1 MRCDDLIIWTAAL
14 LEVRNFLLLT
24 YSKRVVFLSEIGNGN
39 GDERDKHL
47 ARRRIPTET
56 LHA

>member
-1 MRCDDLIIWTAAL
+1 MKR
-14 LEVRNFLLLT
+14 VLLLT

-39 GDERDKHL
+39 GDERDDHL

-56 LHA
+56 LHT

>member
-24 YSKRVVFLSEIGNGN
+24 YSKRVVFLSEIGNGD
-39 GDERDKHL
+39 GDKRDKHL
-47 ARRRIPTET
+47 ARRRIPT
-56 LHA
+56 